1 MKYRLAYEETSKA
14 YVTIEAKNP
23 MDAMNKVEI
32 MKDCGEIDSKKEV
45 VKTCISVLDCKEED
59 D

>member
-1 MKYRLAYEETSKA
+1 MTYTLVYEETSKA